1 MKLIAELEQSELT
14 QKEFAAKHDVS
25 LNTLQ
30 YWLYKRNKGGSNFDV
45 NSRAR
50 FLPVEVVA
58 SPAPQ
63 APEGTVE
70 VTVQGGAQLRFPI
83 GTDVRYVAELLAAL
97 R

>member
-25 LNTLQ
+25 LSTLQ
-30 YWLYKRNKGGSNFDV
+30 YWLYKRARSRSNFDV
-45 NSRAR
+45 NSRQR
-50 FLPVEVVA
+50 FVPVEFVCLPPPKA
-58 SPAPQ
+58 A
-63 APEGTVE
+63 EGTVE
-70 VTVQGGAQLRFPI
+70 VTVGGGARLRFPV